1 MSTKYT
7 KLASDI
13 LDAVGGSGNI
23 EKVTHCATRLRLFLK
38 DDSNVSLQE
47 IDKIPGVVSAIKNA
61 GQHQIVI
68 GQHVSGVYDEFV
80 DLAGISQESSYDDG
94 AEDETS
100 VLNKVIGTMSAVFAP
115 FVYILAASGILQAT
129 LIILTTVSPEIAES
143 GTYAIFN
150 IISWAPFVFL
160 PVFIAITA
168 SRHFNSNTYIAVAA
182 VTALVSPDLGSI
194 IANVAA
200 GEEFRFLGFLLS
212 KTTYTSS
219 VLPALFLVWGLSYLE
234 KYLDRIF
241 PEVAR
246 PILTPLASLVIA
258 VPLTLLIVGPVTA
271 SAANIV
277 AAGYNAIYN
286 IAPAV
291 AGALVGGLWQML
303 VMFGIH
309 WGIMPIMLA
318 NFDQYGMDS
327 LQAFTSL
334 AVTAQVGAAL
344 GVAIKAKKQEVK
356 QAGISGFLPGIFGI
370 TEPAIYGV
378 NLRYKKPFIIA
389 CISGGIAALV
399 ASLFNAHYFAY
410 AGLPGPLTVVNAISS
425 DYPMSFWGEL
435 IGVAIALILP
445 VVLIMIVGYGED
457 STGEVVSDGEELE
470 VETRSSDLLGWEHL
484 EIAQPI
490 EGEVVKLEEVPDTVF
505 ASGLMGPGVGIRPQD
520 GQVKAP
526 FDGEV
531 ILVAETGHAVGLRSP
546 EGVEVL
552 IHFGLDTVSL
562 NGAPFNT
569 LVKQGDQVTQ
579 GQLLFE
585 ADLQQIEAAGLSLVT
600 PVILTNADEFSNVEL
615 MTQDHVVMTV
625 NK

>member
-1 MSTKYT
+1 M
-7 KLASDI
+7 
-13 LDAVGGSGNI
+13 
-23 EKVTHCATRLRLFLK
+23 
-38 DDSNVSLQE
+38 
-47 IDKIPGVVSAIKNA
+47 
-61 GQHQIVI
+61 
-68 GQHVSGVYDEFV
+68 
-80 DLAGISQESSYDDG
+80 
-94 AEDETS
+94 
-100 VLNKVIGTMSAVFAP
+100 
-115 FVYILAASGILQAT
+115 
-129 LIILTTVSPEIAES
+129 
-143 GTYAIFN
+143 
-150 IISWAPFVFL
+150 
-160 PVFIAITA
+160 
-168 SRHFNSNTYIAVAA
+168 
-182 VTALVSPDLGSI
+182 TALVSPDLGSI

-425 DYPMSFWGEL
+425 EYPMSFWGEL

-552 IHFGLDTVSL
+552 IHLGLDTVSL
-562 NGAPFNT
+562 NGEPFNT

-600 PVILTNADEFSNVEL
+600 PVILTNADEFSNIEL